1 MVAYTL
7 NGFTVYAPDYSVP
20 GTVEAVAREVEDS
33 EAAASERFN
42 SSETIYRLWRMNRA
56 EQSGSRERHMTDQSK
71 LLLKRSALADAGF
84 EDYDVLHNGEIV
96 GRIFEAA
103 AAAPLRPWF
112 WCLGYGHL
120 RERWPISGY
129 EAIARPP

>member
-56 EQSGSRERHMTDQSK
+56 H
-71 LLLKRSALADAGF
+71 
-84 EDYDVLHNGEIV
+84 
-96 GRIFEAA
+96 
-103 AAAPLRPWF
+103 
-112 WCLGYGHL
+112 
-120 RERWPISGY
+120 
-129 EAIARPP
+129 